1 MRTASTMGIR
11 RRGDIGRHRP
21 TWEATSA
28 DLGRCGNDIGR
39 RVLRAD
45 CELAVVATSADFG
58 TRMVAH
64 SMRYSTIVRL
74 SAARLLNAWSSKGR
88 EAVHPSRPG
97 QQAGA
102 PLTQTLALALAL
114 P

>member
-1 MRTASTMGIR
+1 
-11 RRGDIGRHRP
+11 
-21 TWEATSA
+21 
-28 DLGRCGNDIGR
+28 
-39 RVLRAD
+39 
-45 CELAVVATSADFG
+45 
-58 TRMVAH
+58 MVAY

-74 SAARLLNAWSSKGR
+74 SAARLLNAWSSQGR

-114 P
+114 A